1 MPLSCSASSMSR
13 RATRPSPPAA
23 RSLPTPRF
31 SARRNSS
38 ATPPWPTSYCSAR
51 YARLWKPGAT
61 TPSRKTSFSICS
73 TNSSARRR
81 ASFRWKLPSPGAATR
96 SCSIMMPDTAASC
109 CPMRKTKRSP
119 PARTPNEAPAPAG
132 ANAGP
137 RPNLADSHRSGRNPL
152 RHCLF
157 PGHDQAGNL
166 LDGAAP
172 AGRRHLPLRPRIAI
186 AYLLSLIFAVSY
198 GYIAAYNRRVE
209 AWMIAV
215 LDILQSIPVL
225 SFLPGVM
232 LAMMALIP
240 GHQLGIELGS
250 ILLIFTGQV
259 WNMAFSF
266 YSSLKS
272 IPREMIEASRIYRYS
287 AWQRF
292 WQLEM
297 PFAAIGL
304 IWNSIVS
311 VAGGWFFLI
320 VCEMFA
326 FRGTNFRLPGLG
338 SYLQTAASANPVDT
352 HALLWGLTV
361 LILIIIA
368 TDQLIW
374 RPLIAL
380 SDKFKFEQTESATR
394 VTSPI
399 LSLLQR
405 PNALTHLPARVWGG
419 MEERIYHRLSQTR
432 ECRIVQPIEDTPGKR
447 GMLLPLLLAAFAAP
461 AVLWSFFQAYLLLR
475 GTSWAEIRLLLLG
488 AGATWLRVN
497 ASIAIAALW
506 TIPVGVTIGSNP
518 RLARF
523 LQPITQVVASVP
535 ATALFPV
542 LMLGLIRI
550 GGGLGVGSIALMLM
564 GTQWY
569 ILFNVIAGA
578 MAIPSDLKEVATVY
592 HFTRCQRWTRLIL
605 PGIFPYLVTGMITA
619 SGGAWNASIVSEYF
633 HIGDRT
639 LQTLGLGAQSSAASD
654 SGNISSLLL
663 ATILMASIDVTMN
676 RLIWRRLYRLAE
688 TRYKL
693 EGLQG

>member
-1 MPLSCSASSMSR
+1 MKIEHTLARPLVADRTWPFLVDATIILCGLAFFFAMIQLGTYWMARPMPAVVISLSV
-13 RATRPSPPAA
+13 RA
-23 RSLPTPRF
+23 
-31 SARRNSS
+31 
-38 ATPPWPTSYCSAR
+38 
-51 YARLWKPGAT
+51 
-61 TPSRKTSFSICS
+61 
-73 TNSSARRR
+73 
-81 ASFRWKLPSPGAATR
+81 
-96 SCSIMMPDTAASC
+96 
-109 CPMRKTKRSP
+109 
-119 PARTPNEAPAPAG
+119 
-132 ANAGP
+132 
-137 RPNLADSHRSGRNPL
+137 
-152 RHCLF
+152 
-157 PGHDQAGNL
+157 
-166 LDGAAP
+166 
-172 AGRRHLPLRPRIAI
+172 LPLYAFYSVARIGI

-198 GYIAAYNRRVE
+198 GYIAAYNPRVE

-240 GHQLGIELGS
+240 GHQLGIEMGS

-272 IPREMIEASRIYRYS
+272 IPREMIEATRIYRFS

-326 FRGTNFRLPGLG
+326 FKGTSFRLPGLG
-338 SYLQTAASANPVDT
+338 SYLQTAADAENM
-352 HALLWGLTV
+352 HALLWGLFVLV
-361 LILIIIA
+361 LIIVA

-374 RPLIAL
+374 RPLIAW

-405 PNALTHLPARVWGG
+405 PSALTRLPARVWGSV
-419 MEERIYHRLSQTR
+419 EEGVYRRLSKSR
-432 ECRIVQPIEDTPGKR
+432 ECRVVQPIDDT
-447 GMLLPLLLAAFAAP
+447 AAKGSRLFPILFGSFAAL
-461 AVLWSFFQAYLLLR
+461 VILWGLSQAIQIVH
-475 GTSWAEIRLLLLG
+475 GVTWTDIRLLFLG

-497 ASIAIAALW
+497 TAIALAALW
-506 TIPVGVTIGSNP
+506 TIPVGVSIGSNP
-518 RLARF
+518 RLAHY

-542 LMLGLIRI
+542 LMLGLIHI
-550 GGGLGVGSIALMLM
+550 GGGLGFGAIALMLL

-578 MAIPSDLKEVATVY
+578 MAIPSDLKEAAAVY
-592 HFTRCQRWTRLIL
+592 RFTRWQRWTRLIL

-633 HIGDRT
+633 HIGDQT
-639 LQTLGLGAQSSAASD
+639 LQTLGLGAQISAATD
-654 SGNISSLLL
+654 NGRTAILLL
-663 ATILMASIDVTMN
+663 ATVLMATMVVTMN
-676 RLIWRRLYRLAE
+676 RLVWRRLYRLAE

-693 EGLQG
+693 EG